1 SGHKAYLQA
10 SLHADE
16 VPPMLVAQAL
26 SERLQLLDAA
36 GAIDGERTAF
46 TIGANDQITRVEDY
60 KALILRTAN
69 GDVIRLG
76 AIADVRNSTRNSRA
90 AGWY

>member
-1 SGHKAYLQA
+1 MRTQIHELPGASAGTTRRLRSLHFGRGASGHKAYLQA

-36 GAIDGERTAF
+36 GAIDGEIVLVPMANP
-46 TIGANDQITRVEDY
+46 IGLAQDLQ
-60 KALILRTAN
+60 
-69 GDVIRLG
+69 
-76 AIADVRNSTRNSRA
+76 
-90 AGWY
+90 